1 MATLIVTFCV
11 FREQQQQ
18 IIASLGQALGNK
30 PTLMV
35 HVDGYHALTDSKCQM
50 VIYVEEKNPN
60 TNDTKKISS
69 TELNAFLNQPM
80 PKQSLTN
87 MGVEQTLSLIL
98 PDEDKLKEYLD
109 TPPKGIDPRMWR
121 EAINNNPDASKFIPV
136 PMVGFQN
143 LKWRIKSQENEIES
157 HVSYLAKLEEDIN
170 ELKQRHA
177 NTTAKIHEYRR
188 KLADLSHRVLAVV
201 VRQEVT
207 RKTGVALSPEEEM
220 LRSKLE
226 NMQALV
232 SAPTQFKGRLSE
244 LLSQMR
250 MQQNQWANAANGGN
264 EYALDRDASE
274 EMMTFLSMQQR
285 AMQALIETVNEDMK
299 ALSVI
304 STGMAEIMR
313 AKE

>member
-1 MATLIVTFCV
+1 MI
-11 FREQQQQ
+11 
-18 IIASLGQALGNK
+18 
-30 PTLMV
+30 V
-35 HVDGYHALTDSKCQM
+35 HVDGYHALTDAKCQM
-50 VIYVEEKNPN
+50 VIYVEEKNLA

-69 TELNAFLNQPM
+69 TELNNFLSQPM
-80 PKQSLTN
+80 TKTTLTN

-121 EAINNNPDASKFIPV
+121 EAIKDNPDAVKFIPV
-136 PMVGFQN
+136 PMIGFQN

-157 HVSYLAKLEEDIN
+157 HVSYLAKLEEDIT

-177 NTTAKIHEYRR
+177 NTTSKILEYRR
-188 KLADLSHRVLAVV
+188 NLSDLSHRVLAVV
-201 VRQEVT
+201 VRQEYT
-207 RKTGVALSPEEEM
+207 RKLGVALSPEEEM

-250 MQQNQWANAANGGN
+250 MQQNQWSAASGGGSD
-264 EYALDRDASE
+264 YALDRDASE

-285 AMQALIETVNEDMK
+285 AMQLLIETVNEDVK
-299 ALSVI
+299 ALNVI
-304 STGMAEIMR
+304 STGMTEIMR
-313 AKE
+313 GKE